1 MTKDGTG
8 PRGSNY
14 STGSSAF
21 KYRTQLVSM
30 FREFDRLNSA
40 EGINEADFERV
51 LEGFLVG
58 LRGSRLVDSVNLTL
72 ESKKSLENYN
82 NIKLKLNTA
91 MGLYRAQIE
100 RLRRENPGLRIEL
113 DNNFLDLLGNDK
125 VTVERIDG
133 GTVFMER
140 YVEKTVEVPVQDSR
154 SKYLLH
160 LLAVELKKLSTRYP
174 KILS

>member
-1 MTKDGTG
+1 M
-8 PRGSNY
+8 
-14 STGSSAF
+14 
-21 KYRTQLVSM
+21 
-30 FREFDRLNSA
+30 
-40 EGINEADFERV
+40 
-51 LEGFLVG
+51 
-58 LRGSRLVDSVNLTL
+58 
-72 ESKKSLENYN
+72 
-82 NIKLKLNTA
+82 
-91 MGLYRAQIE
+91 E

-160 LLAVELKKLSTRYP
+160 LLAVELKKLSTKYP
-174 KILS
+174 KILSEIDIRLTEFFQQELIDMIEVDEIDRIVEIVKYVPQVVKVENVYAYSS